1 MRFLLLC
8 VPSCVSQ
15 LIQCSGADLLS
26 RQIGQRIAPLHICSN
41 ECDYISKWLNH
52 YPELGWMTMKAMT
65 KNIWSVERSYF
76 YFFAVQICEVW
87 LGGFSGRFNPSL
99 LETRGGLVA
108 SYTFQPD
115 NIDDEMSS
123 RAPSIFI
130 GISHISRQFGCDL
143 FFNAEYWL
151 VVTSPGAVKTLRCLD
166 IEWIQVKC

>member
-65 KNIWSVERSYF
+65 KNIWSVERSCF

-87 LGGFSGRFNPSL
+87 LGGFSGQFNPSL
-99 LETRGGLVA
+99 LETRGLVA
-108 SYTFQPD
+108 SYTFPR
-115 NIDDEMSS
+115 SS
-123 RAPSIFI
+123 SGSGQYRWENALVASIS
-130 GISHISRQFGCDL
+130 ISHIATSRQYGWFML
-143 FFNAEYWL
+143 QQFYW
-151 VVTSPGAVKTLRCLD
+151 TFWTF
-166 IEWIQVKC
+166 